1 MRVPEAEADRAELL
15 DDIRDG
21 SALLWFERRPLALR
35 DRVVPDGQSAG
46 YYIRVIMIE
55 GNSAG

>member
-35 DRVVPDGQSAG
+35 GRVVPDGQSAG